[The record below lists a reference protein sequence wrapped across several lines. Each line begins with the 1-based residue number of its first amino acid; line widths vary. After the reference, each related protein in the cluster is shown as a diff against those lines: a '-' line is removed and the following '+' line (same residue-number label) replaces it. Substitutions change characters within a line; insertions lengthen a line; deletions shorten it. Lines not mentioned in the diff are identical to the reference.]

1 MRVIVANN
9 KNKALKIRP
18 LSKSPSKGCPEAIG
32 SPTFWHKVSSTGNI
46 QGASGGAVKFRFLRD
61 RDEEWL

>member
-1 MRVIVANN
+1 MRVIYN

-18 LSKSPSKGCPEAIG
+18 LGKSPSKGYPEDIS

-46 QGASGGAVKFRFLRD
+46 QGPSGGAVKFRFLHD
-61 RDEEWL
+61 KDEEWL